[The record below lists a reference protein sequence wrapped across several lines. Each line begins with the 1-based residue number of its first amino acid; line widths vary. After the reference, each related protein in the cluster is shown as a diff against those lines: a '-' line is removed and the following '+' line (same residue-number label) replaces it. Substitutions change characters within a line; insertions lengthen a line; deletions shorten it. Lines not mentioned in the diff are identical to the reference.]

1 MNRTSRLLLT
11 AAVTAGMLM
20 TSSAALARSPRL
32 PAFFHH
38 PLFPRVWNAI
48 DRLRDAVNNLQ
59 DQIDTLVLT
68 PGPQGPQG
76 EAGPQGSQGEQGL
89 QGEQGPQGV
98 QGEQGPQGPA
108 GTGAGGRLNTYRIT
122 SPIVS
127 VGIAETQTATARCH
141 AGDQVLSGGFFA
153 QGSTLQILQSRPDLH
168 IEAWSVEGSTANPPA
183 GILPGLGFVAA
194 YVVCNDLTP

>member
-1 MNRTSRLLLT
+1 
-11 AAVTAGMLM
+11 M

-48 DRLRDAVNNLQ
+48 DQLRDAVNNLQ
-59 DQIDTLVLT
+59 DQIDALVLT
-68 PGPQGPQG
+68 PGPQGPV
-76 EAGPQGSQGEQGL
+76 GPQGPQGLQGETGPQGP

-98 QGEQGPQGPA
+98 QGPA
-108 GTGAGGRLNTYRIT
+108 GTGAGGRLNTYRVT

-127 VGIAETQTATARCH
+127 VGLADTQTATARCN

-183 GILPGLGFVAA
+183 GILPGIGFVAA